1 MTRVLRLAVVVAAV
15 LLVAAACSDGV
26 RDSAR
31 ESGGNRNASISLP
44 DPPCTIASGAINT
57 QPGQGSKNK
66 DFSIERYAAFGA
78 RGNPNCDVVLSD
90 WCLSTANYG
99 VQLPDI
105 AMCMVFDNKAARFTS
120 PDTLGANF
128 PLTAVGAFCVPYR
141 QSGLASQ
148 GYLDDRGLCTD
159 TSGYRG
165 SVRVYNTAETGYGDQ
180 ARLLYPNPFLGVG
193 AIQFM
198 PNRQSTGPYV
208 QVQVNSTMAPLS
220 ESQAPARPAAQSPFS
235 GSNWQGCEGQGQWL
249 YCRNVG
255 APNASAWSPTMRF
268 DIGTRPVKLRI
279 INSTSATIRVVST
292 SAGNGLLVDPNGV
305 GTSRDVAGSIS
316 TIPSKGGA
324 YIGGYLAIDDA
335 TDKSWTAQLE
345 VETLGAGLVPVTV
358 TFKLSGDR
366 TKNES
371 TCIPQNRSG
380 SFTIKCNTPSW
391 NNISD
396 LPIMEAN
403 VTDF

>member
-1 MTRVLRLAVVVAAV
+1 MTRVLRLSVVVAAV

-31 ESGGNRNASISLP
+31 ESGGNRNASTIEP
-44 DPPCTIASGAINT
+44 EAPACTIASGAINT
-57 QPGQGSKNK
+57 QPGQVSTKVVDSLK
-66 DFSIERYAAFGA
+66 QYAAFGA

-90 WCLSTANYG
+90 WCRSTANYG

-105 AMCMVFDNKAARFTS
+105 AMCMVFDNKASRFTS

-235 GSNWQGCEGQGQWL
+235 GSNWQGC
-249 YCRNVG
+249 
-255 APNASAWSPTMRF
+255 
-268 DIGTRPVKLRI
+268 
-279 INSTSATIRVVST
+279 
-292 SAGNGLLVDPNGV
+292 
-305 GTSRDVAGSIS
+305 
-316 TIPSKGGA
+316 
-324 YIGGYLAIDDA
+324 
-335 TDKSWTAQLE
+335 
-345 VETLGAGLVPVTV
+345 
-358 TFKLSGDR
+358 
-366 TKNES
+366 
-371 TCIPQNRSG
+371 
-380 SFTIKCNTPSW
+380 
-391 NNISD
+391 
-396 LPIMEAN
+396 
-403 VTDF
+403 